1 MLNSQ
6 ETFKR
11 QGNSQGFGIATAL
24 IATVEQIT
32 LKTKNQETTLNII
45 LSLKTNVK
53 KKSSNSYIPCGIS

>member
-45 LSLKTNVK
+45 LSLKTEM
-53 KKSSNSYIPCGIS
+53 